1 MHTPYWPRKIGVA
14 LLWILLG
21 WSAASFAGRL
31 AAPVSL
37 APGDARGGT
46 RHAGS
51 SIVSYGKELGDR
63 YLLLVNTAFASDMS
77 SEKMLQFRKSAYDGL
92 AVSFSPNYDAS
103 PPPSPS
109 QIASKMAEWEKISG
123 KDIWPWV
130 FLTRMI
136 AVNPAQNNPH
146 TLHGPYFR
154 RIQGMDLDD
163 KAGARDDFLK
173 IWRNSLRAARESG
186 VPGIVCDL
194 EFYNDY
200 RQYDPRELARLTGK
214 SPDEAIAL
222 LQQLGASMADIAAD
236 QYPGATLWFLF
247 TGFAHPGYAAIA
259 GQHYDLSSTYVA
271 RGLLDE
277 IQKKHLQLRVVSG
290 GEIGL
295 GYCHSSLPQFQN
307 QIHERAAAFG
317 PELRQ
322 YGDTLLLAGTMT
334 LWSDR
339 NTATGDWVKQGDCGA
354 CPAQTVEE
362 LQPYLELLL
371 RSYRYNWIWASND
384 AGYAAFDPQIAP
396 RFDAMI
402 TKAKSRVVAGAAQ

>member
-1 MHTPYWPRKIGVA
+1 LRTPSWPCKLGAAVLCIV
-14 LLWILLG
+14 LG
-21 WSAASFAGRL
+21 WSTVSFASRRT
-31 AAPVSL
+31 AQTSL
-37 APGDARGGT
+37 APG
-46 RHAGS
+46 
-51 SIVSYGKELGDR
+51 GKQLGDR
-63 YLLLVNTAFASDMS
+63 YLLLVNTAFASDMNA
-77 SEKMLQFRKSAYDGL
+77 EKMLQFGKSAYDGL

-109 QIASKMAEWEKISG
+109 EIAAKVAEWQKISG

-146 TLHGPYFR
+146 TLHEPYFR

-163 KAGARDDFLK
+163 KAGARSDFLK
-173 IWRNSLRAARESG
+173 IWGNSLRAARESG
-186 VPGIVCDL
+186 VPGIACDL

-200 RQYDPRELARLTGK
+200 RQYDPRELARLSGK
-214 SPDEAIAL
+214 SPEEAIAL
-222 LQQLGASMADIAAD
+222 LQQLGARMADIAAD

-247 TGFAHPGYAAIA
+247 TGFAHPGYTGAG
-259 GQHYDLSSTYVA
+259 GQHYDLSSAYVA

-277 IQKKHLQLRVVSG
+277 IESKHFQLRVISG

-307 QIHERAAAFG
+307 QIHDRAAAFG
-317 PELRQ
+317 PELRK
-322 YGDTLLLAGTMT
+322 YAGALVLAGTLT

-339 NTATGDWVKQGDCGA
+339 SAATGDWVKQGDCAA
-354 CPAQTVEE
+354 CPARTVEE

-371 RSYRYNWIWASND
+371 RSYRYNWIWASDD
-384 AGYAAFDPQIAP
+384 AGYDAFDPRIAP

-402 TKAKSRVVAGAAQ
+402 AKAKSHVPASPTQ